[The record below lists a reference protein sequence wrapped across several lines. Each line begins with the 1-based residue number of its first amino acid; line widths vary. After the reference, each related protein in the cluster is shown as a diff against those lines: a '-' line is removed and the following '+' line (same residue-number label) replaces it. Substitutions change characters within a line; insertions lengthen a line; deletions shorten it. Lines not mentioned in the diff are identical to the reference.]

1 MEIERMNIANE
12 YAATE
17 GAIAI
22 VEKVVNGWI
31 ATGYPLEILSDCFIT
46 AYIDLSTDEN
56 GPEATATYLRR
67 MADAVERGETG
78 DVLSVKKSN

>member
-1 MEIERMNIANE
+1 MSIANN

-22 VEKVVNGWI
+22 VERVVNSWLT
-31 ATGYPLEILSDCFIT
+31 TGYSLEPLSECFLT
-46 AYIDLSTDEN
+46 AFVDISTDAD
-56 GPEATATYLRR
+56 GPEATAALLRH

-78 DVLSVKKSN
+78 DVFSVVGPN

>member
-1 MEIERMNIANE
+1 MNIANE

-22 VEKVVNGWI
+22 VEKLVNSWI
-31 ATGYPLEILSDCFIT
+31 GTGYPLEILSDTFLT
-46 AYIDLSTDEN
+46 AFVDISTDDA
-56 GPEATATYLRR
+56 GSDATASLLRK

-78 DVLSVKKSN
+78 EVLSVKKSN